1 MSSCNHR
8 RRFTKASTLSSRPG
22 YPGLAQLLTTIC
34 LVVPALCAA
43 DEKATAER
51 EIKSVKSRIET
62 VQTRIR
68 SAQNEIEEML
78 IELRRYETSAA
89 EVNAAL
95 GLIDSDIDAGQERLA
110 LLNGELDQLG
120 EDLRREKELLS
131 EQVRA
136 MHRTGRNDYL
146 KLLLNQEDPAR
157 FGRTL
162 AYHNYYTRARTD
174 RIATIGHSQ
183 ERIRALR
190 EIVRVETEGM
200 VSLRAGK
207 EAKLAEL
214 TEQRKGRQQLLA
226 RSRRFIEDQ
235 DRQLQVLLNTEREL
249 KTLIN
254 RLSRS
259 EDIFEWEAPFASLKG
274 KLQWPVHGKIITR
287 YGELKKGGKLKS
299 RGITFASAAGTEVH
313 AISSGTVVYA
323 DWFRNLGL
331 LLILDH
337 GDGYMSLYGHNEVLL
352 RQTGDRVGRNNPI
365 ARTGDTGGQQLPG
378 LYFEIRRGG
387 DPLNPS
393 LWCRS

>member
-1 MSSCNHR
+1 MSRCNHR
-8 RRFTKASTLSSRPG
+8 RKFAKAGALPG
-22 YPGLAQLLTTIC
+22 FPGTVQLLITFC

-43 DEKATAER
+43 DEKAAAEQ

-68 SAQNEIEEML
+68 SAQNEVENML

-120 EDLRREKELLS
+120 EDLRREKEFLS

-162 AYHNYYTRARTD
+162 GYHDYYNRARTD
-174 RIATIGHSQ
+174 RIAAIGHSQ

-190 EIVRVETEGM
+190 ETIRVETEGL
-200 VSLRAGK
+200 VSLRSGK

-214 TEQRKGRQQLLA
+214 TEHRKARQQLLV
-226 RSRRFIEDQ
+226 RSRRFIDDQ
-235 DRQLQVLLNTEREL
+235 DRQLQVLLDTEREL
-249 KTLIN
+249 ETLIN
-254 RLSRS
+254 RLSRR
-259 EDIFEWEAPFASLKG
+259 EDVFDREAPFASLKG
-274 KLQWPVHGKIITR
+274 TLRWPVHGKIINR

-337 GDGYMSLYGHNEVLL
+337 GDGYMSLYGYNEVLL
-352 RQTGDRVGRNNPI
+352 KQTGDRVGRNNPI
-365 ARTGDTGGQQLPG
+365 ARAGDTGGQPRPG